1 MDNGYSC
8 TRDRVFRNVCS
19 TEFAEIVDIAR
30 CILNQTGRVLR
41 QDGGMG
47 GAL

>member
-1 MDNGYSC
+1 MDACIVDIDGELAIY
-8 TRDRVFRNVCS
+8 S
-19 TEFAEIVDIAR
+19 TEFAEILDLAR